1 MSEQNDSVRTK
12 STLRF
17 LVPSLLGVACFLTP
31 IRYEGGY
38 TILIGV
44 MTDLANE
51 QLGDLRI
58 PLLIAILTVS
68 AVVTPSGELGTR
80 EFGRQGFYLAPPD
93 RCGYALGTAENIGGD
108 QRLADLPGNWPRV
121 DLA

>member
-1 MSEQNDSVRTK
+1 MSETAYSTHRG

-17 LVPSLLGVACFLTP
+17 LMPSLLGIGCFLTP
-31 IRYEGGY
+31 IRYEGSY

-44 MTDLANE
+44 LTDMANE

-68 AVVTPSGELGTR
+68 AVVTPLVSWG
-80 EFGRQGFYLAPPD
+80 A
-93 RCGYALGTAENIGGD
+93 
-108 QRLADLPGNWPRV
+108 
-121 DLA
+121 